1 MSNLVILFIHFIATL
16 ARLLGPGGVRSI
28 VAESLIVKHQLLI
41 VNRSTDRLGVSDP
54 NRQRRGP
61 QDSRPALPAGTGLWW
76 FFLADFPGPHER
88 LVHNLGI
95 NSLIAARNDSG
106 RRSGRSSSPVWQYLK
121 EESRIAWGWESF
133 ENVTS

>member
-1 MSNLVILFIHFIATL
+1 MI
-16 ARLLGPGGVRSI
+16 RRPP
-28 VAESLIVKHQLLI
+28 
-41 VNRSTDRLGVSDP
+41 RSTLFPYTTLFRS

-133 ENVTS
+133 ENVTSARLGFGLTM